1 MWKWPSKSPVEE
13 VVEAVKDRGTVTP
26 PPLPPE
32 RFEEPA
38 YQVGITESGKI
49 TLRIGYST
57 LTMNKAGV
65 HKLIQMLEVAV
76 EAQTEETEGH
86 DGRGPG

>member
-1 MWKWPSKSPVEE
+1 MFKSFKKSQVDE
-13 VVEAVKDRGTVTP
+13 VVEAIKERGTVT

-38 YQVGITESGKI
+38 YQIGITESGKT

-76 EAQTEETEGH
+76 EAQTSETEGH

>member
-1 MWKWPSKSPVEE
+1 MFKGFKKKSEEKGVIEISPV
-13 VVEAVKDRGTVTP
+13 T

-38 YQVGITESGKI
+38 YQIGITESGKT

-76 EAQTEETEGH
+76 EAQTSETEGH